1 MVYTKILKY
10 ECNEENIP
18 KSQED
23 QLEYLLSKF
32 NSPDL
37 KVAYH
42 SIAGKL
48 GLEYTSVQLPYNPKK
63 DVVISYFIALIFDH
77 RSIMYDSSRDAH
89 R

>member
-1 MVYTKILKY
+1 MVYKEILKY
-10 ECNEENIP
+10 ECNEEKIP
-18 KSQED
+18 KAQED

-32 NSPDL
+32 TSPDL
-37 KVAYH
+37 KVAYY
-42 SIAGKL
+42 SIVGKL

-77 RSIMYDSSRDAH
+77 RSIIYDSSRDAH